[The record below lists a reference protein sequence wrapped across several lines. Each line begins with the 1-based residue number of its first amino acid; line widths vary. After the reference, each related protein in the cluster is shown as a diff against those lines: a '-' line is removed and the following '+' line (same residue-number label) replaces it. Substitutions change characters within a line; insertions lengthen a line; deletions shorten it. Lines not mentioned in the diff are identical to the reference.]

1 MPIEPSLL
9 AMSTEHAYAH
19 APQPTVPV
27 LPINGAVDGDT
38 AQTKAA
44 QKKIE
49 RRKQLS
55 REAAAMREML
65 WAKER
70 ELADLED
77 EGEAE
82 TGEETQ
88 GDMVGEG

>member
-1 MPIEPSLL
+1 
-9 AMSTEHAYAH
+9 MSAEHAYAH

-27 LPINGAVDGDT
+27 LSINGAVDGD
-38 AQTKAA
+38 KAA

-65 WAKER
+65 RAKER

-77 EGEAE
+77 EA
-82 TGEETQ
+82 GEETQ
-88 GDMVGEG
+88 GDEVGEG

>member
-1 MPIEPSLL
+1 
-9 AMSTEHAYAH
+9 MSAKHAYAH

-27 LPINGAVDGDT
+27 LSINGAVDGDT

-65 WAKER
+65 RAKER

-77 EGEAE
+77 EA
-82 TGEETQ
+82 GEETQ
-88 GDMVGEG
+88 GDVVGEG